1 MSYTHVSVL
10 LVHVYVLLP
19 VDKFLR
25 EITQGGWVPIKG
37 PSANQLAISLS
48 SLTNLTAF
56 TLKKDCTL
64 DILKALVDACSHVLR
79 LLDVEESRG
88 VGFLETS
95 DI

>member
-1 MSYTHVSVL
+1 MPYTHVCVL
-10 LVHVYVLLP
+10 LVHVCPLLP
-19 VDKFLR
+19 VDKFFR

-37 PSANQLAISLS
+37 PSANQLAVSLS
-48 SLTNLTAF
+48 YLTNLTAF

-88 VGFLETS
+88 VGFP
-95 DI
+95 